1 MVTGNL
7 QIKDGK
13 YYAVVN
19 LRDETG
25 KRKQKWVST
34 GLPVR
39 GNKKNAEQF
48 LNQEL
53 EKWNYHNGV
62 YYGISV
68 AEYFEIWLT
77 EIEKEVRPNTFRSY
91 KGNMTNHIIPYFRNT
106 KIQLQSIK
114 PIDLEYLRGFT
125 DGIDG
130 YFDDYNY
137 CHYCGKKLEVKNFQL
152 KFYKIYDKIYYT
164 KKIKEK

>member
-91 KGNMTNHIIPYFRNT
+91 KV
-106 KIQLQSIK
+106 L
-114 PIDLEYLRGFT
+114 
-125 DGIDG
+125 
-130 YFDDYNY
+130 
-137 CHYCGKKLEVKNFQL
+137 
-152 KFYKIYDKIYYT
+152 
-164 KKIKEK
+164 